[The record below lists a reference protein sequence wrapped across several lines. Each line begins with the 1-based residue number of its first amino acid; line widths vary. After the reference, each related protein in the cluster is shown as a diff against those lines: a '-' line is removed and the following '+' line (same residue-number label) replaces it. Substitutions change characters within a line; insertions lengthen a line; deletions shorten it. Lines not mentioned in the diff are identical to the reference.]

1 MKSRRKTPRFL
12 LTVCAAFALAA
23 AAPADTRAAS
33 GRFDYD
39 ATDGTHNVIA
49 NPPDGVCIDLAK
61 TAVGVDNQTDTQ
73 VTLYTGK
80 GQSARCTGAKEV
92 VPKRTGITWGSY
104 RPNSMWFGSGAP

>member
-1 MKSRRKTPRFL
+1 MKPPRRSSQIL

-23 AAPADTRAAS
+23 AASADTQAAS

-49 NPPDGVCIDLAK
+49 NPPDGVCIDLPK

-80 GQSARCTGAKEV
+80 GQLARCTGTKEV
-92 VPKRTGITWGSY
+92 VPKYTAITWGSY
-104 RPNSMWFGSGAP
+104 RPNSMWFGPGAP